1 MYLRVFVYFANIM
14 LTNFSFILKQAY
26 AVQNNVS
33 NFIQIRKQYL
43 SLKVYSL
50 NMIVVYDDI
59 DTFVEEWEKNENEL
73 LIVELVHLI

>member
-50 NMIVVYDDI
+50 I
-59 DTFVEEWEKNENEL
+59 WL
-73 LIVELVHLI
+73 